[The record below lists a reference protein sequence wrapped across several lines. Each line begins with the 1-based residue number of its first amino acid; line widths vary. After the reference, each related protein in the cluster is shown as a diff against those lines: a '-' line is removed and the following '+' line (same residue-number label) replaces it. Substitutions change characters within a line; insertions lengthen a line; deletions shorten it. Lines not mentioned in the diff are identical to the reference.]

1 VTARGGARGP
11 RVRVEGITP
20 FLWFDDQAEE
30 AARFYVASFAGS
42 RITAVHPGGPGGKAL
57 VVEFQLGGTPFLA
70 LNGGTAYRLTP
81 AVSLYVACPG
91 QREVDVLWP
100 RLLRGGNASRCGWL
114 VDRFGLSW
122 QVIPNRLTE
131 LLRDPDPKRAQ
142 RVFESMLTMQK
153 IVVRTLERA
162 ANST

>member
-1 VTARGGARGP
+1 
-11 RVRVEGITP
+11 
-20 FLWFDDQAEE
+20 
-30 AARFYVASFAGS
+30 
-42 RITAVHPGGPGGKAL
+42 
-57 VVEFQLGGTPFLA
+57 
-70 LNGGTAYRLTP
+70 
-81 AVSLYVACPG
+81 
-91 QREVDVLWP
+91 
-100 RLLRGGNASRCGWL
+100 